1 MRIALSLLAL
11 FAIAVAAALLAG
23 NNEGTITV
31 FLPPYRVDL
40 SLNLVLVLMLGMF
53 LVLHLALR
61 ALSLLFGMPREAR
74 RWRIQHRERTMFVAM
89 VDSLTHLVAGRFIRA
104 RKSAEMVLMQEGV
117 LHRGGE
123 KPIYG
128 DRLRSMAHLLAAE
141 SAHSLQNRED
151 REVHFRQA
159 LSQSNKR
166 DAQET
171 REGVQLR
178 AARWALDDRDATE
191 ALRWLE
197 ELPLGAARRTVAM
210 RLRLKAARLGGQTA
224 AALETARL
232 LAKHRAF
239 SVAAGQSIVRGLVL
253 ELINASHD
261 AAQLEKVWTALDG
274 VERGN
279 PDITISAAK
288 RLLTL
293 GGNIELSRVWLLPV
307 WEQMLDAMA
316 AIISLGLSPADSL
329 AKPQTLKGLTQD
341 QCVGVIETLE
351 RGFAMDTD
359 APDATWL
366 TRIEGAQLRFP
377 GDPMLQYLAGITCM
391 HLKLWGKAQQLLTQS
406 LSQLRS
412 PRLARSAWLSLATLA
427 EQRGDSAAATQA
439 LQKALSIG

>member
-316 AIISLGLSPADSL
+316 AIISLALSPADSL

-427 EQRGDSAAATQA
+427 EQRGDSAASTQA

>member
-23 NNEGTITV
+23 NNQGTITL
-31 FLPPYRVDL
+31 FWPPYRVDL
-40 SLNLVLVLMLGMF
+40 SLNLLLLLLLGAF
-53 LVLHLALR
+53 AVLHLALR

-74 RWRIQHRERTMFVAM
+74 RWRVQHRERAMFVAM

-104 RKSAEMVLMQEGV
+104 RKSAELVLMQEGV

-141 SAHSLQNRED
+141 SAHSLQNRDD
-151 REVHFRQA
+151 REAHFRQA

-178 AARWALDDRDATE
+178 AARWALDDRDAAGT
-191 ALRWLE
+191 LRWLE
-197 ELPLGAARRTVAM
+197 ELPHGASRRTVAM

-239 SVAAGQSIVRGLVL
+239 SVAAGQSIVRGLML
-253 ELINASHD
+253 ELINTTRDS
-261 AAQLEKVWTALDG
+261 AQLEKVWSTLDA
-274 VERGN
+274 VERSN
-279 PDITISAAK
+279 PDITITAAK
-288 RLLTL
+288 RLLSL
-293 GGNIELSRVWLLPV
+293 GGEVTVSQAWLLPV
-307 WEQMLDAMA
+307 WDQMLEGLAAMA
-316 AIISLGLSPADSL
+316 SLSISPDDKSARNRPL
-329 AKPQTLKGLTQD
+329 QELTQD
-341 QCVGVIETLE
+341 QRVDLIETLE
-351 RGFAMDTD
+351 QGFALAPE
-359 APDATWL
+359 APDAAWL
-366 TRIEGAQLRFP
+366 TRIEGAQLRLP
-377 GDPMLQYLAGITCM
+377 GDPLLQYLAGITCL

-412 PRLARSAWLSLATLA
+412 PKLVRSAWLSLATLA
-427 EQRGDSAAATQA
+427 EQRGDLPAATQA
-439 LQKALSIG
+439 LKRALSSG